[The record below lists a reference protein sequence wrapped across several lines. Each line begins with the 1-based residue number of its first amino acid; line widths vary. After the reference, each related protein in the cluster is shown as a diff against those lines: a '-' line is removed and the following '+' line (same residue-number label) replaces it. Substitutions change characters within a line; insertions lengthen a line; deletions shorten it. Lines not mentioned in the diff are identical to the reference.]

1 MFRKILI
8 ANRGEIAVRIVRACR
23 ELGIATVAVYSEVD
37 RGALH
42 VRLADEAF
50 PCGPAR
56 ASESYLAGEKL
67 LRIAERA
74 GAEAVHPGYGF
85 LSENGDFAQA
95 CADRGLV
102 FIGPAP
108 EVLRAMGD
116 KVTSRRIVSAAGVPV
131 VPGSSEARG
140 DREIAADALELG
152 LPVIVK
158 ASGGGGGRG
167 MRVVSEQKD
176 LLPAIER
183 ARSEAASAFAND
195 AVYVEKYLD
204 RPRHIEVQLLADG
217 HGNAIHLFERE
228 CSVQRRHQKLL
239 EEAPANIDAER
250 REALA
255 SMALKVARAVDYQG
269 AGTVEFL
276 MESGAASG
284 VASGAA
290 SKDDFYFLEMN
301 TRIQVEHPVTEAV
314 TCVDIVKQ
322 MIRIAAGEPLE
333 ISQDQIEL
341 RGHAVEAR
349 IYAEDPDRG
358 FLPSPGRIRVFRP
371 PAGAGIRVD
380 AGVQAGDT
388 VTPNYDAMLAKLVVW
403 GSDRREALARLDSA
417 LAEFAVSGIRTS
429 IPFHRRLLRH
439 AAFAEGEYDTGVV
452 ADSMAEP
459 DAVSDEPGLLR
470 LAVALTAIARFDAG
484 QPLAAIRP
492 ETRAKRTQ
500 TGDSELSVVVAR
512 TSNGNGEAQEGSR
525 EFVAEID
532 GESLRLDV
540 SRSEAGA
547 YSLIADGRQWEAL
560 LVETRPG
567 RFEVVLGGSRFRLQA
582 RDAEEHG

>member
-1 MFRKILI
+1 MFRKVLI
-8 ANRGEIAVRIVRACR
+8 ANRGEIAVRIIRACR
-23 ELGIATVAVYSEVD
+23 ELGIATVAVYSDVD
-37 RGALH
+37 RSALH
-42 VRLADEAF
+42 VRLADEAY

-67 LRIAERA
+67 LEVARCA

-108 EVLRAMGD
+108 AVLRAMGD
-116 KVTSRRIVSAAGVPV
+116 KVTSRRIVLEAGVPV
-131 VPGSSEARG
+131 VPGSSEAQG
-140 DREIAADALELG
+140 DRETAAAALELG
-152 LPVIVK
+152 LPVMVK

-183 ARSEAASAFAND
+183 ARSEAAAAFAND
-195 AVYVEKYLD
+195 AVYVEKQLE
-204 RPRHIEVQLLADG
+204 RPRHIEVQVLADG

-239 EEAPANIDAER
+239 EEAPANIDPEIR
-250 REALA
+250 QTLA
-255 SMALKVARAVDYQG
+255 AMALKVVRAVDYQG

-276 MESGAASG
+276 MDSGASSGGSSRAS
-284 VASGAA
+284 SGGEL
-290 SKDDFYFLEMN
+290 YFLEMN

-314 TCVDIVKQ
+314 TSVDLVKQ

-358 FLPSPGRIRVFRP
+358 FLPSPGRIRAFRP
-371 PAGAGIRVD
+371 PSGPGIRVD

-388 VTPNYDAMLAKLVVW
+388 VTPNYDAMLAKLVAW
-403 GSDRREALARLDSA
+403 GTDRSEALARLDAA

-439 AAFAEGEYDTGVV
+439 PAFAKGSYDTGVV
-452 ADSMAEP
+452 SDSMAEP
-459 DAVSDEPGLLR
+459 DIGPDAGRLR
-470 LAVALTAIARFDAG
+470 LAVAVAAIARFDAG
-484 QPLAAIRP
+484 CPRAAIRAQKA
-492 ETRAKRTQ
+492 E
-500 TGDSELSVVVAR
+500 SEHVVAVSR
-512 TSNGNGEAQEGSR
+512 PPDAAARAGDGE
-525 EFVAEID
+525 FLVEID

-540 SRSEAGA
+540 ARAEAGA
-547 YSLIADGRQWEAL
+547 YSLIANGRQWEAL
-560 LVETRPG
+560 LVELRPG
-567 RFEVVLGGSRFRLQA
+567 RFEVALGGGRFRLEVRDVSEA
-582 RDAEEHG
+582 R